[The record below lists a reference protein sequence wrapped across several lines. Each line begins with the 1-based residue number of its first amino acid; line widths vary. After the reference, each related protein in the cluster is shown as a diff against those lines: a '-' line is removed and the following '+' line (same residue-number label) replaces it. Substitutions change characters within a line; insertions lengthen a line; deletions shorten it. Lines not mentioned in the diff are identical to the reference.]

1 LNILS
6 APVRQNV
13 ESWIMRMEWKH
24 FMNGKKGANK
34 NLTIEVGS
42 VSNKNFNGKKSETIK
57 HLAEAFEI
65 LFGF

>member
-1 LNILS
+1 
-6 APVRQNV
+6 
-13 ESWIMRMEWKH
+13 MEWKH
-24 FMNGKKGANK
+24 FMNGKKGPNK
-34 NLTIEVGS
+34 NLTIEVRSS

>member
-1 LNILS
+1 
-6 APVRQNV
+6 
-13 ESWIMRMEWKH
+13 MEWKH